1 MAKMEAKDNASER
14 EADVQVAIRLEYATL
29 VWMALEFASSVV
41 WVYSPGVFSFSLSD
55 STA

>member
-14 EADVQVAIRLEYATL
+14 AADVQAAIRLEYATL

>member
-1 MAKMEAKDNASER
+1 MEAKDNASER
-14 EADVQVAIRLEYATL
+14 EATCRWRSASSTPPL
-29 VWMALEFASSVV
+29 VWMALEFGLLAVV